1 MKVAIRPNIFCRYI
15 LALLLITCS
24 LFNIVGQSPPN
35 NMDNSL
41 IHKIYLVG
49 DAGGLDNY
57 STLENIVFE
66 QIKKNL
72 EKDSIKADLVFLGD
86 NLYPAGLHE
95 KGTKER
101 KKEEQIIDAHIAL
114 ASANKGKSYIIPGNH
129 DWNDNRAGGAMV
141 NRLQYDYVKKKSK
154 GINLKYLPKKSCGD
168 PEVVKVNKDL
178 VYIFI
183 DSQWWLH
190 DWTKESQINKG
201 CKIKSR
207 LEFVE
212 EMERVIAD
220 HKNDHIVFFL
230 HHPFR
235 SDGNHGA
242 KFSLKTHLF
251 PIPILGSL
259 MPLARK
265 MGITKQDNTSK
276 SQQQLHTALT
286 EAITLAGANS
296 TFFVSGHDHNLQ
308 YFHEAPL
315 LSKSKRHYIISGSGY
330 KQGFVSKQG
339 SASFSSGER
348 GYQVLEFYKDG
359 SITLSI
365 NAVNKKTQLS
375 HTVFQKE
382 IVSADINKIS
392 NDINTKE
399 YPILKNT
406 ISTAPNK
413 DLDAGSF
420 YRIFFGSQYRK
431 FWSKEIEV
439 PVMNLSSHLGGLK
452 PTKLGGGLSSNS
464 LRVQDSI
471 GREYILRSVKKDFR
485 KLIPEENKK
494 LVWIDYYADQNAS
507 AIPYGALMLKQMSD
521 AVGVFHTDPSLYY
534 LPHQSGLLQFNEK
547 LTEGL
552 YIFEKRPDGKLWSD
566 KTHFGNS
573 KKIIGTPDVIEKLA
587 DKKTHKVD
595 QSWVLKSRLFDMI
608 IHDWDRHEDQWRW
621 ASYKDESGTTYRPIP
636 RDRDW
641 AFYKSKGMLY
651 AVMNGIYIKKFK
663 TFKKELKDVQ
673 NFNLSAKHFDRFF
686 LNELDWED
694 WEKEINHLQEKLSD
708 EVILS
713 SLEDLPTESRVDVK
727 DEVVPK
733 LKHRVKTLH
742 EYAEKYYRLLS
753 KELNISGSYDKDFFE
768 LTEHSSNQI
777 KVLHYII
784 KKDVGKIIKFE
795 RIISTDLTKEIY
807 LFGRSNDDEL
817 ILNGNIES
825 VKLFFV
831 GGSGDDKIT
840 SYIKQ
845 NNLTIYD
852 EPEGIIYDNQHIKN
866 GILTDDIE
874 LNNYNYRHF
883 RYDELIPTLSIGST
897 FDEGLWFGLGLTKT
911 NFGFKQLPY
920 KNRHQLNLSIA
931 PFTRNAFR
939 VDYAGSYNISRRNN
953 WFLDPSIY
961 YHNPD
966 YINFFGLE
974 NELSPVSNNRGFNWV
989 KFKKYGADLK
999 FSNKL
1004 LSRFEDKT
1012 HIHFSIGPSYQSIN
1026 LGQREDRV
1034 AAVYNLPSETLDQ
1047 WNQFIG
1053 ADALLSMQSID
1064 NQLYPK
1070 NGFKLFLNTAYTQQ
1084 FSSGDTDFTHI
1095 KADLSLYLT
1104 PIESF
1109 SLILATKASYQQTF
1123 GDPLWY
1129 QQPSA
1134 GVNNNLRPF
1143 RNDRF
1148 RGTRLIV
1155 QQTELRKE
1163 LFTWNNRIFP
1173 FTLGVNAG
1181 IDYAY
1186 IRNNASANKLYHGYV
1201 AGLSFNVLDLFLL
1214 NTNITQSEE
1223 EVLFNLSTGM
1233 SF

>member
-1 MKVAIRPNIFCRYI
+1 MNYAQLSSISKYFIAIILIFIASKYSI
-15 LALLLITCS
+15 
-24 LFNIVGQSPPN
+24 GQQRHSQAK
-35 NMDNSL
+35 DSL

-49 DAGGLDNY
+49 DAGGLDDY
-57 STLENIVFE
+57 TTSKNIVLD
-66 QIKKNL
+66 QIKKDL
-72 EKDSIKADLVFLGD
+72 TQDLLKTDLVFLGD
-86 NLYPAGLHE
+86 NIYPSGLHE
-95 KGTKER
+95 AGTKER
-101 KKEEQIIDAHIAL
+101 KKEEQIIDAYIDL
-114 ASANKGKSYIIPGNH
+114 AAVNNGKSYIIPGNH
-129 DWNDNRAGGAMV
+129 DWNDNTADGVTV
-141 NRLQYDYVKKKSK
+141 NNLQYEYIKKNGK

-178 VYIFI
+178 IYIFI

-190 DWTKESQINKG
+190 DWSKESEINKG

-207 LEFVE
+207 LEFIE
-212 EMERVIAD
+212 EIEQIIAD

-230 HHPFR
+230 HHPFK

-265 MGITKQDNTSK
+265 MGITNQDNTSN

-296 TFFVSGHDHNLQ
+296 TFFISGHDHNLQ
-308 YFHEAPL
+308 YFYEAPL
-315 LSKSKRHYIISGSGY
+315 LSKSKRHYLVSGSGY
-330 KQGFVSKQG
+330 KQSFVSKQG
-339 SASFSSGER
+339 SADFSSSER
-348 GYQVLEFYKDG
+348 GYQILEFFADG

-365 NAVNKKTQLS
+365 KAVDKKTHQS
-375 HTVFQKE
+375 STIFQQE
-382 IVSADINKIS
+382 IVSSDINKMGDDIS
-392 NDINTKE
+392 TE
-399 YPILKNT
+399 VYPPLKKMV
-406 ISTAPNK
+406 ITAPNK
-413 DLDAGSF
+413 ALDAGPF
-420 YRIFFGSQYRK
+420 YKLFFGPQYRV

-439 PVMNLSSHLGGLK
+439 PVMDLSSHLGGLR

-464 LRVQDSI
+464 LRVQDTI

-485 KLIPEENKK
+485 KLIPEETKK
-494 LVWIDYYADQNAS
+494 LVWIDFYADQNAS
-507 AIPYGALMLKQMSD
+507 AIPYGALMLKQLSD
-521 AVGVFHTDPSLYY
+521 AVGIYHTDPTLYY
-534 LPHQSGLLQFNEK
+534 LPHQAGLLQFNNK

-552 YIFEKRPDGKLWSD
+552 YIFEKRPDGKLWRD
-566 KTHFGNS
+566 KAHFGNS
-573 KKIIGTPDVIEKLA
+573 DKIVGTPDVLEKLA
-587 DKKTHKVD
+587 DKKSHKVD
-595 QSWVLKSRLFDMI
+595 QSWVLKSRLFDMV

-621 ASYKDESGTTYRPIP
+621 ASYKDQDGTTYRPIP

-641 AFYKSKGMLY
+641 AFYKSKGLLY
-651 AVMNGIYIKKFK
+651 AVMNGFYIKKFK

-694 WEKEINHLQEKLSD
+694 WEKEIKHLQSNLTPEIIVSSIEDLPKESRD
-708 EVILS
+708 EVI
-713 SLEDLPTESRVDVK
+713 E
-727 DEVVPK
+727 EVVPK
-733 LKHRVKTLH
+733 LNNRVKTLH
-742 EYAEKYYRLLS
+742 QYAKKYYKLLS
-753 KELNISGSYDKDFFE
+753 KNLNITGSYDKDFFE
-768 LTEHSSNQI
+768 LTELQDNQI
-777 KVLHYII
+777 RVQHYVN
-784 KKDVGKIIKFE
+784 KKGKGKIMKFE
-795 RIISTDLTKEIY
+795 RIISTELTKEIY

-845 NNLTIYD
+845 YNLTIYD

-897 FDEGLWFGLGLTKT
+897 FDEGLWFGLGITKT

-939 VDYAGSYNISRRNN
+939 VDYTGSYNISRRNN

-974 NELSPVSNNRGFNWV
+974 NELSPVSNDRGFNWV
-989 KFKKYGADLK
+989 KFKKFGTGLR

-1004 LSRFEDKT
+1004 LSRFEDNT
-1012 HIHFSIGPSYQSIN
+1012 HIHFTIGPSYESIN

-1034 AAVYNLPSETLDQ
+1034 AAVYDLPSETLDR
-1047 WNQFIG
+1047 WNHFAG
-1053 ADALLSMQSID
+1053 ADATLSIQSID
-1064 NQLYPK
+1064 NPLYPK
-1070 NGFKLFLNTAYTQQ
+1070 NGFKLLLNTAYTKQ
-1084 FSSGDTDFTHI
+1084 FSSGSTDFTYI
-1095 KADLSLYLT
+1095 KGDISLYLT
-1104 PIESF
+1104 PIESL

-1123 GDPLWY
+1123 GNPLWY
-1129 QQPSA
+1129 QQASA

-1148 RGTRLIV
+1148 RGTRLFV

-1173 FTLGVNAG
+1173 FTLGINAG

-1186 IRNNASANKLYHGYV
+1186 VTNNASDNTFHHGYI